1 VEIEPDLPRK
11 QDKLDQILACMRNQE
26 SENKAIRK
34 LLETH
39 SLEMINVRKE
49 AKEVKEKQKWIGET
63 IRDVTQGSRQM
74 EQTIGNCESWR
85 QERHNETDWLEE
97 DKGKQH
103 CCIRDCRK

>member
-1 VEIEPDLPRK
+1 VEIDPDLPSK

-26 SENKAIRK
+26 GENKAIRK

-49 AKEVKEKQKWIGET
+49 AKDVKEKQKGIGET
-63 IRDVTQGSRQM
+63 IRDVIQESRQM
-74 EQTIGNCESWR
+74 EQRIGNCESW
-85 QERHNETDWLEE
+85 QQQIENERDWLEE

-103 CCIRDCRK
+103 CYIWDCRR